1 MFERIKR
8 FLKETQ
14 MEMAKVTWP
23 TRKELVSST
32 IVVVVLSL
40 FFALYLG
47 LVDGL
52 LTFIYRYLVRL

>member
-8 FLKETQ
+8 FLKETR

-23 TRKELVSST
+23 TRKELISST

-40 FFALYLG
+40 FFAIYLG
-47 LVDGL
+47 LVDGI
-52 LTFIYRYLVRL
+52 LTIIYRYLVKL

>member
-1 MFERIKR
+1 MFDRIKR

-32 IVVVVLSL
+32 IVVVILSV
-40 FFALYLG
+40 FFAIYLG

-52 LTFIYRYLVRL
+52 LTIIYRYLVGL